1 MFFIGVGAT
10 IAAECIAL
18 IVAAIVKYC
27 RQQKAL
33 KIINREFHLKNK
45 WGGE

>member
-18 IVAAIVKYC
+18 VVSAIIRFG
-27 RQQKAL
+27 RQKRNMNY
-33 KIINREFHLKNK
+33 IDRSDM
-45 WGGE
+45 GR